1 MANTEFQLEGDAVQ
15 LYEKHVVPTGPGPAA
30 ERLLDK
36 VLLKASDRV
45 LDAACGT
52 GIVAR
57 LIAERYEN
65 VGGIIG
71 ADLNDSMLDVARSL
85 APSTNF
91 PVEWQQGDL
100 CALPFPNSRF
110 DVVLCN
116 HGLQFVPDKPACLEE
131 IERVLVPGGRFAFTV
146 WSAEPP
152 YNVAMAN
159 SIRRHIGEDAA
170 KSCLA
175 PFSFRN
181 GDTIRELLDDA
192 GFQSIE
198 MQEVGFTRRTP
209 ATASAVMDRAN
220 RSPYARDI
228 GAAGDQVREAIGREV
243 CEAMQPYR
251 EGDEF
256 AEPMS
261 NHLVQA
267 KKPA

>member
-91 PVEWQQGDL
+91 PVEWQQGDMS
-100 CALPFPNSRF
+100 ALPFS
-110 DVVLCN
+110 D
-116 HGLQFVPDKPACLEE
+116 
-131 IERVLVPGGRFAFTV
+131 
-146 WSAEPP
+146 S
-152 YNVAMAN
+152 
-159 SIRRHIGEDAA
+159 
-170 KSCLA
+170 
-175 PFSFRN
+175 
-181 GDTIRELLDDA
+181 
-192 GFQSIE
+192 
-198 MQEVGFTRRTP
+198 
-209 ATASAVMDRAN
+209 
-220 RSPYARDI
+220 
-228 GAAGDQVREAIGREV
+228 
-243 CEAMQPYR
+243 
-251 EGDEF
+251 
-256 AEPMS
+256 
-261 NHLVQA
+261 
-267 KKPA
+267 

>member
-1 MANTEFQLEGDAVQ
+1 MANTGFQLEGSAAQ
-15 LYEKHVVPTGPGPAA
+15 LYEKYTIPSATGPAA

-36 VLLKASDRV
+36 VLLKASDEV

-52 GIVAR
+52 GIVIR
-57 LIAERYEN
+57 LIAERYES

-71 ADLNDSMLDVARSL
+71 TDLNDSMLDVARSL

-100 CALPFPNSRF
+100 CALPFPDSRF

-116 HGLQFVPDKPACLEE
+116 HGLQFVPDKPTCLEE
-131 IERVLVPGGRFAFTV
+131 IKRVLVPGGRFAFTV
-146 WSAEPP
+146 WSAEPA

-159 SIRRHIGEDAA
+159 AIRRHIGEEVA

-175 PFSFRN
+175 PFSFRD
-181 GDTIRELLDDA
+181 GDIIRGLLDDA

-198 MQEVGFTRRTP
+198 MQEVGFTRRLP
-209 ATASAVMDRAN
+209 ATADAVMDLAA

-228 GAAGDQVREAIGREV
+228 GAASDQAREAIG
-243 CEAMQPYR
+243 Q
-251 EGDEF
+251 EF
-256 AEPMS
+256 SYHLAES
-261 NHLVQA
+261 G
-267 KKPA
+267 